1 MQGNFFLID
10 SDALITAHRRYYS
23 FDICPGFWNNL
34 LRCHKEERIFS
45 INRVRQE
52 LLQGNDTDELL
63 QWVKNE
69 LPCSFFLEENSTEVI
84 LAYKRIVNWAQDHP
98 TYSDQAQ
105 AIFAS
110 SADAWLVAFA
120 HVHDAILVTNE
131 KSAPLS
137 KNIVKI
143 PDACKQFNVGH
154 MDTFSM
160 LRSLRVAFN

>member
-34 LRCHKEERIFS
+34 LRCHEEERTFS
-45 INRVRQE
+45 INHVRQE
-52 LLQGNDTDELL
+52 LLRGNDADELI
-63 QWVKNE
+63 QWVNNE
-69 LPCSFFLEENSTEVI
+69 LPRSFFLKENSSEVVI
-84 LAYKRIVNWAQDHP
+84 VYKEIIKWAQDHP

-105 AIFAS
+105 AEFAG
-110 SADAWLVAFA
+110 SADSWLVAFA
-120 HVHDAILVTNE
+120 NVQDAIIVTNE
-131 KSAPLS
+131 ISAPLS
-137 KNIVKI
+137 KNVVKI
-143 PDACKQFNVGH
+143 PDACKQFNVRY